1 MKSFKQGLK
10 WPQVNKICTKYT
22 KYKIQGKDERPEP
35 EPAPNP
41 ETDLESEPGPDS
53 TTN

>member
-1 MKSFKQGLK
+1 MKSFKQGLR

-35 EPAPNP
+35 DPNP

-53 TTN
+53 ITN